1 MKVATVADLRNR
13 FALVSKWIE
22 SGEKVK
28 IKKRG
33 EVFATLSPARKK
45 KKKQPEWPDL
55 MARLLKNFPNPSPGK
70 PCSELISE
78 GRGDR

>member
-1 MKVATVADLRNR
+1 MKSATVADLRNR
-13 FALVSKWIE
+13 FALVSQWIE
-22 SGEKVK
+22 NGEKVE

-33 EVFATLSPARKK
+33 KVFATLSPVRKK
-45 KKKQPEWPDL
+45 KKKVEWPDL
-55 MARLLKNFPNPSPGK
+55 MARLKKIYRHPVPGK